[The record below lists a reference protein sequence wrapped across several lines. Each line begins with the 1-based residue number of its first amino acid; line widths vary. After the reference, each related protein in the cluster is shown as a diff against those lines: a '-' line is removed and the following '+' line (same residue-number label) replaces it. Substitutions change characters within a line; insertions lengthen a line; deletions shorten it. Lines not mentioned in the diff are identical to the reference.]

1 MQHRST
7 LGLGTVLLVALCS
20 ATACTARPAS
30 NQAVDLS
37 SGSPFV
43 SVRKA
48 FNQVHAPFDSLRDA
62 ASPARERRPDGSA
75 PPALESDVI
84 NGAQGDSDFYVAIKK
99 SLLGE
104 RWFLSAYMK
113 QFYPDNE
120 AIVEDQLF
128 ADRPLGTRVVSFKL
142 QNGRLFVFD
151 ASNNNKQSGLQ
162 DPTVLIEAY
171 PLVEQPE
178 FSELPGSEDYV
189 LFDPAQGLNH
199 FALTGAKYSNQFLAG
214 AEPVDVGLSY
224 MQNFHELADGAAF
237 EQVFAGEAFFGEGQ
251 KISTWG
257 TLGVALRRYQV
268 GEHFTPL
275 PAPSTPFYFSN
286 ERFVSESGGQK
297 EADANHWDFY
307 PGMQPVEVF
316 ISGGALRAQADFPNV
331 DVLGALE
338 RGVEG
343 WNDVFGFPVFQATF
357 VEDDEIRDDDASFV
371 LVDYPGAGNGTSR
384 GHTRVNPDNGEILAA
399 NVYLGSGPFAGLE
412 LLGIQPLSAP
422 AAAPA
427 QPVAQPV
434 AQPGLA
440 LSWSGMS
447 GSSSVFEEDP
457 PPTATEPMPAA
468 SATREEMAAGW
479 IQAYLTHE
487 IGHTL
492 GLRHNFKGSLVAPA
506 SSVMD
511 YSSIRDT
518 FFTDTPGTYD
528 VAAIRYLYGLSPD
541 LPTQAFCTDEDTLS
555 DPNCGRFD
563 SGQAPL
569 YDYWAP
575 LVSYGVDQ
583 VVDAQQPLTM
593 LDGRELSQ
601 LLDFARD
608 SDSTGFTAAV
618 DRSNALSLALG
629 RTQVPLD
636 PELLADPQKVAA
648 ANAVAELVLR
658 RSVLEP
664 AGNNSAVPTD
674 PDAIVFLSAQAG
686 KMLRNEDGARS
697 YALRRTAADV
707 LWRLQSDAALLELR
721 AAREALSEAL
731 QTSEETDET
740 DETDEAASNAEPA
753 LEQDLLDRI
762 DARLTPYY
770 Q

>member
-1 MQHRST
+1 MQPRST
-7 LGLGTVLLVALCS
+7 LGLGTVLLAALSS
-20 ATACTARPAS
+20 AAACTERPAS
-30 NQAVDLS
+30 NQVVDLS
-37 SGSPFV
+37 TGSPFV

-48 FNQVHAPFDSLRDA
+48 FSPVHAAFDSLRDA
-62 ASPARERRPDGSA
+62 ATPAQERMFDGGA
-75 PPALESDVI
+75 PAALTSDVI
-84 NGAQGDSDFYVAIKK
+84 NGAEADSDFYVAIKK

-120 AIVEDQLF
+120 AIVGDQLF

-151 ASNNNKQSGLQ
+151 ASNNLKQSGLQ
-162 DPTVLIEAY
+162 DPAVLIEAY
-171 PLVEQPE
+171 PVVEQPE

-199 FALTGAKYSNQFLAG
+199 FAITGAKYANQFLAG

-237 EQVFAGEAFFGEGQ
+237 EQVFAGEAFFGEQ
-251 KISTWG
+251 KLSTSG

-268 GEHFTPL
+268 GEHFAAL

-316 ISGGALRAQADFPNV
+316 ISGGAQRAQADFPNV

-357 VEDDEIRDDDASFV
+357 VEDDEIRYDDASFV

-399 NVYLGSGPFAGLE
+399 NVYLGSGPFQGLE
-412 LLGIQPLSAP
+412 LLELQPLSAP
-422 AAAPA
+422 AAAPT
-427 QPVAQPV
+427 QPDARPR
-434 AQPGLA
+434 LA

-457 PPTATEPMPAA
+457 LPTPATEPMPAV
-468 SATREEMAAGW
+468 SATPEELGAAW

-487 IGHTL
+487 MGHTL

-511 YSSIRDT
+511 YASLQDT
-518 FFTDTPGTYD
+518 FVTNTPGTYD
-528 VAAIRYLYGLSPD
+528 VAAIRYLYGLSPE

-563 SGQAPL
+563 SGASPL

-575 LVSYGVDQ
+575 VVGYQVDQ
-583 VVDAQQPLTM
+583 VIDAQQPLAAI
-593 LDGRELSQ
+593 DGLPLNQ

-608 SDSTGFTAAV
+608 SDSTGFTAAA
-618 DRSNALSLALG
+618 DRSNALGLALG

-636 PELLADPQKVAA
+636 PELLADPEKVAA

-664 AGNNSAVPTD
+664 TGNKSAVPTD
-674 PDAIVFLSAQAG
+674 PDAVLFLSAQAG

-731 QTSEETDET
+731 QTPPDPGATP
-740 DETDEAASNAEPA
+740 SNAQPA
-753 LEQDLLDRI
+753 LDQDLLDRVN
-762 DARLTPYY
+762 ARLTPYY
-770 Q
+770 E